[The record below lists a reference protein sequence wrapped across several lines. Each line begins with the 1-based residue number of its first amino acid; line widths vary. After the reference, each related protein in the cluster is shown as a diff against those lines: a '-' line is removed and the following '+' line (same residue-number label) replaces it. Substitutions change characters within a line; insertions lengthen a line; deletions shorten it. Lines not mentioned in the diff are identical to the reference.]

1 MSSDEQDE
9 ETKAISETK
18 TEFVFFPPM
27 CCFIFDSLERFEA
40 EKVANLFPFF
50 YVQRKQTVF
59 VYKEASRSLVFVFG
73 KKKKLN
79 CWNGSKT
86 KELANFMLMFTNI
99 CAFDFVSSG
108 PTSVQTTRGQAFI
121 CSPSAPALRSSTFTR
136 RARVPIKWPCFFFLP
151 TWLNAL

>member
-18 TEFVFFPPM
+18 TEFVFFPP
-27 CCFIFDSLERFEA
+27 CVVLFLTLWSVLKLKKWQIS
-40 EKVANLFPFF
+40 FPFF

-59 VYKEASRSLVFVFG
+59 VYEEASRSLVFVFG

-86 KELANFMLMFTNI
+86 KELANFMLLFTNI

-108 PTSVQTTRGQAFI
+108 PTSVQTTWGQAFI
-121 CSPSAPALRSSTFTR
+121 CSPSAPALQSSTFTR
-136 RARVPIKWPCFFFLP
+136 RARVPIKWPCFFFCRLG
-151 TWLNAL
+151 